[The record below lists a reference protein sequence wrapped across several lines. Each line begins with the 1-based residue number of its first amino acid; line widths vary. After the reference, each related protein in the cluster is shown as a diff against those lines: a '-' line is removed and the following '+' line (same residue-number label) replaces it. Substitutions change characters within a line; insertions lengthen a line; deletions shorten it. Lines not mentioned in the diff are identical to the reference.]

1 MAIQLSQRLGCAV
14 LRRNVSADMHGN
26 FFSMSEQAS
35 LFVRNTGNQLNSA
48 TSQRF
53 TPSSSSSSSSPP
65 IFVPPTSATMS
76 AAGVVATAAAAAGVR
91 LRGKDRLG
99 GGGGAGG
106 GPGGGPNS
114 LSKRAAEE
122 AKYLK
127 GRKRFWHSQS
137 HGHTISQLDVNVTN
151 YDIFITMYRIGNGIG
166 LYRQVRGLKSIYFVI
181 DMLI

>member
-53 TPSSSSSSSSPP
+53 TPLSSSSSSPPP

-76 AAGVVATAAAAAGVR
+76 AAGVVATAAAAASVR
-91 LRGKDRLG
+91 LRGKDRSG
-99 GGGGAGG
+99 GGGGA
-106 GPGGGPNS
+106 GGGPNS

-166 LYRQVRGLKSIYFVI
+166 LYRQVMGG
-181 DMLI
+181 